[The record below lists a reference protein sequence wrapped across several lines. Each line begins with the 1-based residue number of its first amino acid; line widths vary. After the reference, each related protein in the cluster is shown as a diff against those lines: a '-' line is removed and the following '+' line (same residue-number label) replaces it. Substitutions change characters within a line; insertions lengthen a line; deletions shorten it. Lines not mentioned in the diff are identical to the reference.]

1 MNDTNINN
9 ETQFNFD
16 FVKSVAR
23 IACYDDFKAAPRVTV
38 IEPAP
43 TDEFIMNLATATYEQ
58 SKMLGGKIPFT
69 IIKEVSENFIHA
81 RFQEMTISIYD
92 EGNTIRFADQ
102 GPGINDKD
110 KVKMPGYSSA
120 VEPMKQY
127 IRGVGSGLPIV
138 RDYFEEK
145 HGSVTIDDNVQ
156 SGAVVTISLKRSN
169 EDGREMVEDREIPT
183 HAPRYDNTVQT
194 GVAPELP
201 PYQQQGFTASQNL
214 NQAPNYNQQPSY
226 QQTYQQPVYQQPA
239 YQQNNY
245 QPPQPFAYQNQQP
258 IMMGNGGRAP
268 MYAPMPAIPT
278 ISDKGKQCLKAL
290 MNGALGV
297 SELNELTQIPN
308 SSVHYELKKLEEA
321 GLVEVTVGKKRVL
334 TQAAWNILDFI

>member
-169 EDGREMVEDREIPT
+169 EDGREMIEDREIPT

-201 PYQQQGFTASQNL
+201 PYQQQGFTASRNL
-214 NQAPNYNQQPSY
+214 NQAPNYN
-226 QQTYQQPVYQQPA
+226 QQPA

>member
-194 GVAPELP
+194 GVAPKLP

-214 NQAPNYNQQPSY
+214 NQAPNYN
-226 QQTYQQPVYQQPA
+226 QQPA

>member
-81 RFQEMTISIYD
+81 RFREMTISIYD

-214 NQAPNYNQQPSY
+214 NQAPNYNQQP
-226 QQTYQQPVYQQPA
+226 A

>member
-110 KVKMPGYSSA
+110 KAKMPGYSSA

-156 SGAVVTISLKRSN
+156 RGAVVTISLKRSN
-169 EDGREMVEDREIPT
+169 EDEREMVEDREIPT

-201 PYQQQGFTASQNL
+201 PYQQQGFTASHNS
-214 NQAPNYNQQPSY
+214 NQAPNYN
-226 QQTYQQPVYQQPA
+226 QQPA

-245 QPPQPFAYQNQQP
+245 QQPQPLAYQNQQP
-258 IMMGNGGRAP
+258 IMMGNGGRVP

-297 SELNELTQIPN
+297 SDLNELTQIPN

-334 TQAAWNILDFI
+334 TQAAWNIMDFI

>member
-110 KVKMPGYSSA
+110 KAKMPGYSSA

-156 SGAVVTISLKRSN
+156 RGAVVTISLKRSN
-169 EDGREMVEDREIPT
+169 EDEREMVEDGEIPT

-201 PYQQQGFTASQNL
+201 PYQQQGFTASQNS
-214 NQAPNYNQQPSY
+214 NQAPNYN
-226 QQTYQQPVYQQPA
+226 QQPA

-245 QPPQPFAYQNQQP
+245 QQPQPFAYQNQQP
-258 IMMGNGGRAP
+258 IMMGNGGRVP

-334 TQAAWNILDFI
+334 TQAAWNIMDFI

>member
-1 MNDTNINN
+1 MNDTDINN

-156 SGAVVTISLKRSN
+156 SGAVVTISLKRST
-169 EDGREMVEDREIPT
+169 EDEHDMVEDREIPT

-201 PYQQQGFTASQNL
+201 PYQQQGFMASQNL
-214 NQAPNYNQQPSY
+214 NQAPNYNQQP
-226 QQTYQQPVYQQPA
+226 A

-245 QPPQPFAYQNQQP
+245 QQPQPFAYQNQQP

-268 MYAPMPAIPT
+268 MYAPMPAIPM

-334 TQAAWNILDFI
+334 TQAAWNIMDFI

>member
-1 MNDTNINN
+1 
-9 ETQFNFD
+9 
-16 FVKSVAR
+16 
-23 IACYDDFKAAPRVTV
+23 
-38 IEPAP
+38 
-43 TDEFIMNLATATYEQ
+43 
-58 SKMLGGKIPFT
+58 MLGGKIPFT

-169 EDGREMVEDREIPT
+169 EDERDMVEDGEIPT

-201 PYQQQGFTASQNL
+201 PYQQQGFTASQNS
-214 NQAPNYNQQPSY
+214 NQAPNYNQQPAY

-245 QPPQPFAYQNQQP
+245 QQPQPFAYQNQQP
-258 IMMGNGGRAP
+258 IMMGNGGRVP

-334 TQAAWNILDFI
+334 TQAAWNIMDFI